1 MTRRP
6 ALWLW
11 LGLTGLLVW
20 HLALRKHGLPLP
32 LIVDEGE
39 YACAARTWLAGGLP
53 YRDSFSQKPPMT
65 LWLYRL
71 SYAAL
76 PADILAPRKL
86 ALAFSWLTM
95 LGLLLLTPKNWR
107 WEARLAAPAVY
118 GVLSTSPIG
127 TLGFAANTEVF
138 LCLFTTLS
146 ALALRQGWLFAA
158 GLAAGAAFMTKQT
171 AFWTLVVFAVLAY
184 GSVKDKWK
192 AAGLFAAGAAVLP
205 LMWLGY
211 FWQAGALKP
220 FLSQVFL
227 RNAAYAAV
235 VSETSS
241 LGSQLGWF
249 SGTVVPLFAVGDLP
263 AWALAFWGLKG
274 GKASWTSPETLAT
287 VWLGAALVGAFMG
300 LFLFP
305 YYFLQAFP
313 ALALAAAAGLQKLKG
328 KWAAAALA
336 VLCLWPAAAR
346 GTAYF
351 WDPPELTA
359 KKLLYPNPLY
369 ESLPLADYIRE
380 HSKPTDNLYI
390 YGSEAQIYMYAQ
402 RQPATIHVLS
412 YALTLFPES
421 EKAVRAELTEIA
433 AARPKFIVYSAQP
446 GSTIISS
453 KLGLSFQEGV
463 RALLLKDYRWMG
475 QVDVLPG
482 PSQVKFDAKGLGDAP
497 DWDSEASL
505 FLFERR

>member
-1 MTRRP
+1 MSRRW
-6 ALWLW
+6 ALW
-11 LGLTGLLVW
+11 LGLAGLLVW
-20 HLALRKHGLPLP
+20 HLALRRHGFALPM
-32 LIVDEGE
+32 IVDEGE
-39 YACAARTWLAGGLP
+39 YACAARAWLSGGLP

-65 LWLYRL
+65 LWLYR
-71 SYAAL
+71 AAYTAR
-76 PADILAPRKL
+76 PSDILAPRRL
-86 ALAFSWLTM
+86 ALVFSWLTM
-95 LGLLLLTPKNWR
+95 LCLLLLTPKAWR

-138 LCLFTTLS
+138 LCLFTTAS
-146 ALALRQGWLFAA
+146 ALALRQGWVVAA
-158 GLAAGAAFMTKQT
+158 GLAAGAALMTKQT
-171 AFWTLVVFAVLAY
+171 ALWTVVVFAVLAY
-184 GSVKDKWK
+184 GSSKDKRK
-192 AAGLFAAGAAVLP
+192 AAGLFLTGAALVP
-205 LMWLGY
+205 LLWLIY
-211 FWQAGALKP
+211 FWKAGALQS

-249 SGTVVPLFAVGDLP
+249 AGTVAPLFAIGDWP

-287 VWLGAALVGAFMG
+287 AWLGAALVGAFMG

-328 KWAAAALA
+328 RTAIAAFAL
-336 VLCLWPAAAR
+336 LCLWPAGVR
-346 GTAYF
+346 GAAYF

-359 KKLLYPNPLY
+359 KKLLYPNPLF
-369 ESLPLADYIRE
+369 ESLPLADYIRT
-380 HSKPTDNLYI
+380 HSSPTDNIYI
-390 YGSEAQIYMYAQ
+390 YGSEAQIYLYAQ
-402 RQPATIHVLS
+402 RAPATIHVLS

-421 EKAVRAELTEIA
+421 EKAVADELA
-433 AARPKFIVYSAQP
+433 AIKGARPKFVVYSAQP

-453 KLGLSFQEGV
+453 KLGLSFQERV
-463 RALLLKDYRWMG
+463 RAFLARDYRWIG
-475 QVDVLPG
+475 QVDVLAG
-482 PSQVKFDAKGLGDAP
+482 PSQYRFEPKGLGAAP
-497 DWDSEASL
+497 DWNSEASL